1 MNNDIMHLW
10 IYELQMYICAYFEK
24 SLIKDQLVLL
34 TTSFDFFS
42 CLIYCILYVVLEI
55 KPWVMHMLGILASVL
70 LLWLRIHSFLLV
82 EGFVA

>member
-34 TTSFDFFS
+34 TTSFDFFFMS
-42 CLIYCILYVVLEI
+42 YLLY
-55 KPWVMHMLGILASVL
+55 
-70 LLWLRIHSFLLV
+70 
-82 EGFVA
+82 FVCGARD